1 MKRVAVLNDIHGNLP
16 ALEAVLSEL
25 DREPVDAIV
34 CGGDVLSGPYQA
46 ACLALLQERGA
57 RFLTG
62 NCERQVLDGGD
73 EKSVWMAGQLTER
86 DRQLVGTWPAHV
98 ELDVDGLGR
107 VLFCHGSPRSDEE
120 LLTFLTPAAALAEA
134 LEGVDADVVVTGHTH
149 QQFDLR
155 SGRVRLLNAGSVGL
169 PYEGRAGAFWL
180 LLGPDVE
187 FRSTE
192 YDVAAGVD
200 RLRQSGMPGID
211 EMLPESLLQPVPRE
225 EVAAYFERQAGRDSS
240 PPDAPSRR
248 SPES

>member
-1 MKRVAVLNDIHGNLP
+1 MKRVAVLNDVHGNLP
-16 ALEAVLSEL
+16 ALEAVLGEL

-34 CGGDVLSGPYQA
+34 CGGDILFGPYQSE
-46 ACLALLQERGA
+46 CLALLQERGA
-57 RFLTG
+57 LFLTG
-62 NCERQVLDGGD
+62 NCEREVLDGAD
-73 EKSVWMAGQLTER
+73 EKNAWMARQLIER
-86 DRQLVGTWPAHV
+86 DRQLVCTWPKRV

-120 LLTFLTPAAALAEA
+120 LLTFLTPAGALAQA

-180 LLGPDVE
+180 LLGPDVA
-187 FRSTE
+187 FRGTE

-200 RLRQSGMPGID
+200 RLRASGMPGID
-211 EMLPESLLQPVPRE
+211 DVLPESLLQPVPRE
-225 EVAAYFERQAGRDSS
+225 VVAAHFERLAGRDSS
-240 PPDAPSRR
+240 SSNATSA
-248 SPES
+248 S